1 MIPENNTCLPILRIP
16 DTLEDIANSKKNLRR
31 QAFSVENIDVNYEN
45 YSKKD
50 QDYQNVP
57 LADLLKESNDY
68 SNFNEPIDYQN
79 VEYHTY
85 QNVHKN
91 LVSRVSKASA
101 NNSLDNKDSI
111 IESELPLNSN
121 LKQSCTEDDGLYELC
136 NSQYS
141 LDQSQALMTISSQ
154 ELRAKTKTIFTNSSY
169 DTKNKNNSKFIVI
182 VVKSMVL
189 LRKSFIF
196 HFIYLIFFNFVHFYN
211 AGNHYGTPK
220 PSKES
225 KPSSIP
231 AAMNCL
237 PTILFYFF

>member
-1 MIPENNTCLPILRIP
+1 MVLCRFYFFSLIPENNTCLPILRIP

-101 NNSLDNKDSI
+101 NNSLDNKKSI

-189 LRKSFIF
+189 LRK
-196 HFIYLIFFNFVHFYN
+196 
-211 AGNHYGTPK
+211 
-220 PSKES
+220 
-225 KPSSIP
+225 
-231 AAMNCL
+231 
-237 PTILFYFF
+237 

>member
-101 NNSLDNKDSI
+101 NNSLDNKKSI

-189 LRKSFIF
+189 LKF
-196 HFIYLIFFNFVHFYN
+196 HFSLYILNFFQFCSF
-211 AGNHYGTPK
+211 
-220 PSKES
+220 
-225 KPSSIP
+225 
-231 AAMNCL
+231 L
-237 PTILFYFF
+237 

>member
-1 MIPENNTCLPILRIP
+1 MIPKNNTCLPILRIP

-50 QDYQNVP
+50 QDYQNFP
-57 LADLLKESNDY
+57 LADLLKDSNGY

-91 LVSRVSKASA
+91 LVSQVSKTSA
-101 NNSLDNKDSI
+101 KNSLDNENSI
-111 IESELPLNSN
+111 IELELPLNSN
-121 LKQSCTEDDGLYELC
+121 LKQNSTDDDGLYELC

-141 LDQSQALMTISSQ
+141 PDQSQALMTISSQ

-169 DTKNKNNSKFIVI
+169 HTKNKNNSKLILIIVG
-182 VVKSMVL
+182 L
-189 LRKSFIF
+189 LRS
-196 HFIYLIFFNFVHFYN
+196 LR
-211 AGNHYGTPK
+211 
-220 PSKES
+220 
-225 KPSSIP
+225 
-231 AAMNCL
+231 
-237 PTILFYFF
+237 